1 MKKLL
6 AAAALILLLAG
17 ALMTRVEAGAGM
29 SLPKDFSVERDS
41 YVPNAVQELP
51 VEAEASR

>member
-51 VEAEASR
+51 VEAAASR